1 MEQLSNT
8 EKINIQKR
16 KVNRKT
22 TLLLILSIVTIPVFI
37 LNLFS
42 TVTGFAEV
50 VKNFFSI
57 CDKYPSSVSLILLYE
72 LISVFIIS
80 ASVVICFILSI
91 IIKRKISTENYRG
104 TISMLN
110 AAMIILVVTVLPGLI
125 ISLIMIAYFI
135 LWCLMT
141 FMIIVDDLIAI
152 FEPFFRLTLA
162 ALPGAIFAIIYFII
176 SADVKGC
183 VRNIVF
189 YKELK

>member
-22 TLLLILSIVTIPVFI
+22 TLLLILSIVAIPVFI

-57 CDKYPSSVSLILLYE
+57 CYE

-80 ASVVICFILSI
+80 ASVVVCFILSI
-91 IIKRKISTENYRG
+91 IIKRKISTENYSG

-125 ISLIMIAYFI
+125 ISLIMTAYFI

-162 ALPGAIFAIIYFII
+162 ALPGTIFAIIYFII

-189 YKELK
+189 YKGLK

>member
-22 TLLLILSIVTIPVFI
+22 TLLLILSIVAIPVFI

-50 VKNFFSI
+50 VKNFFS
-57 CDKYPSSVSLILLYE
+57 

-80 ASVVICFILSI
+80 ASVVVCFILSI
-91 IIKRKISTENYRG
+91 ILKRKIFTENYSG

-125 ISLIMIAYFI
+125 ISLIMTAYFI

-162 ALPGAIFAIIYFII
+162 ALPGTIFAIIYFII